1 MKKKILIFGSTSSMA
16 KNFVK
21 NNEKKYELIKISS
34 KNSIRADFKNF
45 NYTDK
50 DFIALTKEI
59 DLKKIFCIIN
69 FCGYFSKKSQEKTSR
84 FVNYEIAKKII
95 DFSILHF
102 VKKKMRVITITS
114 LDSVHANTNDI
125 NYSLYKS
132 LTSKYI
138 KNMKLLYK
146 SEKIQFDDL
155 QLGAINTKMRKKNF
169 KDGLDSGEISKL
181 INFILSLDYL
191 TTLKPIK
198 IFPKQKTYLEY

>member
-1 MKKKILIFGSTSSMA
+1 MKKYILIFGSTSSIA
-16 KNFVK
+16 QNFIKNYK
-21 NNEKKYELIKISS
+21 KKYSFINISS
-34 KNSIRADFKNF
+34 KNSTNADFKNF
-45 NYTDK
+45 DYSDK
-50 DFIALTKEI
+50 NFIDLSKKI
-59 DLKKIFCIIN
+59 NLKKIFCVIN
-69 FCGYFSKKSQEKTSR
+69 FCGYFSKKNEEKKSR
-84 FVNYEIAKKII
+84 FINYEIAKKII
-95 DFSILHF
+95 DFSTLHF
-102 VKKKMRVITITS
+102 LKRKMRVITITS

-146 SEKIQFDDL
+146 NEKIQFDDL

-169 KDGLDSGEISKL
+169 KDGLDSSEISKL
-181 INFILSLDYL
+181 INFILSLDYI